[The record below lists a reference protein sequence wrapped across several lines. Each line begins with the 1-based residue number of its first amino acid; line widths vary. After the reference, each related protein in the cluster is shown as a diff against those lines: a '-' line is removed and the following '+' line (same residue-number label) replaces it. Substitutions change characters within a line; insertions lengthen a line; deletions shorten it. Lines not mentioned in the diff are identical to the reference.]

1 MKLVS
6 FNPLRTLGLSAT
18 PLRPESFP
26 DDPATLAVLRDA
38 DAVLFPETWQVNAL
52 HYALHKRLFPS
63 LASYHLGASKVE
75 MTRAF
80 QALVP
85 QHVPDTLILPATES
99 GARTAIERF
108 GYPFVVKAPRE
119 SMGRGVHKVEGAR
132 ELTALLPSLELLYA
146 QELLPIDRDLRICWV
161 GDAVLA
167 AYWRIGGDG
176 FHTNISRGA
185 TESFDGIPPAA
196 LELVAK
202 VARALGVDHAGFDIA
217 MVGDHPYLFELNTLF
232 GNEVINR
239 AGVDYAAALQRALDR
254 TTA

>member
-1 MKLVS
+1 MHLVT
-6 FNPLRTLGLSAT
+6 FNPLRSLGVDAI

-26 DDPATLAVLRDA
+26 TDPATLAAVRAA
-38 DAVLFPETWQVNAL
+38 DGVLFPETWQVNAL
-52 HYALHKRLFPS
+52 HYALHKRIFPS
-63 LASYHLGASKVE
+63 VASYHLGASKVE

-85 QHVPDTLILPATES
+85 TQVPETLILPATES
-99 GARTAIERF
+99 GARTATETLGF
-108 GYPFVVKAPRE
+108 PMVVKQPRE
-119 SMGRGVHKVEGAR
+119 SMGRGVHRVEDAR
-132 ELTALLPSLELLYA
+132 QLAALLPSLELLYA

-185 TESFDGIPPAA
+185 TESFDAIPLAA
-196 LELVAK
+196 LELVAR
-202 VARALGVDHAGFDIA
+202 VARTLGVDHAGFDVA

-239 AGVDYAAALQRALDR
+239 AGTDYAGALRRAIE
-254 TTA
+254 